1 MPVVAAVFPEA
12 KVLRQSA
19 QIFGTS
25 PAGHVARYRIGCF
38 LKRGEALFHIRRHES
53 EDFLNTLH
61 VHLRG
66 DVDEDQR
73 RKSAP
78 SGLCVFSLRDHA
90 RDAAQRC
97 ANQDRRHGEAVR
109 DVEEIL
115 RETLHSV
122 VSVRRPVA
130 FAVPAQIDGEGVVSV
145 LSQPFTAGL
154 PSMACLSAAMG
165 EHDRTPMVGAEC
177 VRRDFEI
184 LDKGEQGP
192 VF

>member
-19 QIFGTS
+19 QVFGAR
-25 PAGHVARYRIGCF
+25 PIGHVARDRIGCF
-38 LKRGEALFHIRRHES
+38 LKRGEAFFKIRRHES
-53 EDFLNTLH
+53 EDFLNPLH

-66 DVDEDQR
+66 DVDKDQR
-73 RKSAP
+73 RKPAP

-97 ANQDRRHGEAVR
+97 ADQDRRHGEAVR

-122 VSVRRPVA
+122 VSLRRPVA
-130 FAVPAQIDGEGVVSV
+130 FAVPAQIDGKGVIPVFP
-145 LSQPFTAGL
+145 QPFTAGL
-154 PSMACLSAAMG
+154 PSMACLPAAMG
-165 EHDRTPMVGAEC
+165 EHNRTPLVGTEC
-177 VRRDFEI
+177 VRRNFEI
-184 LDKGEQGP
+184 LGKGEQGL
-192 VF
+192 VC